1 MLCHNLTVLALF
13 VLVAVA
19 FGDAVGFWLV
29 ELFCVG
35 CFVLFAL
42 CLLLLFCPF
51 RSYLFYFPFAPLEL
65 APILVL
71 GFLLCLKEGI
81 GERLVVLI
89 LV

>member
-1 MLCHNLTVLALF
+1 MLCHKLTVLALF

-19 FGDAVGFWLV
+19 FGDAVGFWLIV
-29 ELFCVG
+29 LLCVG
-35 CFVLFAL
+35 CFVLFVL

-51 RSYLFYFPFAPLEL
+51 CSHLFYFPFAPLEL

-71 GFLLCLKEGI
+71 GFLLCLEEEI
-81 GERLVVLI
+81 ERLVVLI

>member
-1 MLCHNLTVLALF
+1 MLCHKFTVLTLF

-51 RSYLFYFPFAPLEL
+51 HSQLFYFPFAPLEL

-71 GFLLCLKEGI
+71 GFLLCLEEGI
-81 GERLVVLI
+81 ERYVVLA

>member
-1 MLCHNLTVLALF
+1 MLCHKLTVLALI

-19 FGDAVGFWLV
+19 FGDAVVFWLV
-29 ELFCVG
+29 VLFCVG
-35 CFVLFAL
+35 CFVLFVL

-51 RSYLFYFPFAPLEL
+51 RSQLFYFSFAPLEL

-71 GFLLCLKEGI
+71 GFLLCLEEGA
-81 GERLVVLI
+81 ERLVVLI